1 MCTIWRESFTG
12 NEIGLPFEWTFLND
26 ARFNMDQD
34 MESAGSKLPS
44 EIIFFQILPRL
55 PSKSLMRFKCVH
67 ESWSSLVCNPFF
79 VDAPSTLTPYKAH
92 SPPPH
97 QLRQSQ
103 KATTLP
109 LQNQPTRKSNSR
121 HAPLNLPTLSYDR
134 LYNAESIN
142 GTKRNMESSSELPS
156 EIICFQILPRLPSKS
171 LMRFKCVCKSW
182 SSLVQNPSFAD
193 AHQSL
198 HRNKLTHLL
207 LTIWDTATRQQHF
220 LSVQINQ
227 DGSPTPAIHLLNLP
241 TMSNDHRLYNAQS
254 TNGLVCLY
262 LSNTLSRDHTL
273 AYLDPPN
280 FIFNPCTRESIILP
294 HASPAYCTSH
304 VTYHFGF
311 SPLTNEYKVLQVQT
325 FRPHDSIPTDLTFMF
340 KIFKLGTS
348 LWRRLEVDLNH
359 LAFDPLECPFK
370 VQGVCING
378 AIHWMHWKENVVVF
392 DIGDEKFRVIPLP

>member
-1 MCTIWRESFTG
+1 
-12 NEIGLPFEWTFLND
+12 
-26 ARFNMDQD
+26 
-34 MESAGSKLPS
+34 
-44 EIIFFQILPRL
+44 
-55 PSKSLMRFKCVH
+55 
-67 ESWSSLVCNPFF
+67 
-79 VDAPSTLTPYKAH
+79 
-92 SPPPH
+92 
-97 QLRQSQ
+97 
-103 KATTLP
+103 
-109 LQNQPTRKSNSR
+109 
-121 HAPLNLPTLSYDR
+121 
-134 LYNAESIN
+134 
-142 GTKRNMESSSELPS
+142 MESSSELPS

-182 SSLVQNPSFAD
+182 SSLVHNPSFAD

-207 LTIWDTATRQQHF
+207 LTTWDTATRQQHF

-262 LSNTLSRDHTL
+262 PSNTLSRDHTL

-311 SPLTNEYKVLQVQT
+311 GPLTNEYKVLQVQT
-325 FRPHDSIPTDLTFMF
+325 FRPHYSIPTDMTFMF

-348 LWRRLEVDLNH
+348 LWRRLEVDLND

-370 VQGVCING
+370 VQAVCING
-378 AIHWMHWKENVVVF
+378 AIHWMHWKENVVVVF
-392 DIGDEKFRVIPLP
+392 DIGDEKFRVIPFHQDYICFIHCIFGEVMRNVLEVDGCLALIGDKKLMILQNMMALWILKDYQNQVWVRKTIMLPHCWRALGCLVPLRTIHNGELLLQSTVLRVHGPPGHVRVHVYNMESKSFSESEIGLPSEWTFRNDARLKLVASYDDNIVPLR